1 MENNQELNEEMYLEE
16 QEEQKKYSAKKGLKF
31 GIDVLIK
38 LEKVIAIILAALAI
52 LEFISGIILFLSNE
66 SDTTESAT
74 GASCVIL
81 GVVLGLYAIFTFYVI
96 KRINSKNYNYN
107 VNDVVFT
114 FFISI
119 PLAVLMIVNK
129 GYDKE

>member
-16 QEEQKKYSAKKGLKF
+16 QEEPKKYSAKKGLKF

-52 LEFISGIILFLSNE
+52 LEFIAGIILSL
-66 SDTTESAT
+66 DSAT
-74 GASCVIL
+74 ETTGMSAIIL

-119 PLAVLMIVNK
+119 PLAVLMIVAK